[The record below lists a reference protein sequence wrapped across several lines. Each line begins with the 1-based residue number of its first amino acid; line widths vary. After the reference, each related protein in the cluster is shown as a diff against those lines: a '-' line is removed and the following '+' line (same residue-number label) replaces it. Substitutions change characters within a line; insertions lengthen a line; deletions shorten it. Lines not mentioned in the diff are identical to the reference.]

1 MVKVVLPDDSPPAF
15 TGSEALARLRNEK
28 GLDVHVYT
36 TPPADQQD
44 LLSRIEGAHTV
55 INVRAYCKFPRS
67 VLKAASS
74 YLKHVAIWGTGTDAV
89 DLEAARELGIV
100 VSNTPDTATDSV
112 AEHTLTLMLAVA
124 RQIPALDSGIR
135 NNRWVKGSLVQLEGK
150 TLGIIGTGVIGCR
163 TAQIARGIGMQV
175 IAWSFNP
182 DPAKAEKFGFEYTTL
197 DKVLRCSDV
206 ISLHIRS
213 TPETKHFIDAE
224 EFSRMKPTAILV
236 NTARGSVINEEVLV
250 DALRNNRLAGAGLDV
265 FEEEPLPNDHPLT
278 KLPNVVMTPH
288 TAGTTPEALAN
299 GLNRTVDNVL
309 TFIRE
314 GSVVYRVV

>member
-1 MVKVVLPDDSPPAF
+1 
-15 TGSEALARLRNEK
+15 
-28 GLDVHVYT
+28 
-36 TPPADQQD
+36 
-44 LLSRIEGAHTV
+44 
-55 INVRAYCKFPRS
+55 
-67 VLKAASS
+67 
-74 YLKHVAIWGTGTDAV
+74 
-89 DLEAARELGIV
+89 
-100 VSNTPDTATDSV
+100 
-112 AEHTLTLMLAVA
+112 
-124 RQIPALDSGIR
+124 
-135 NNRWVKGSLVQLEGK
+135 
-150 TLGIIGTGVIGCR
+150 
-163 TAQIARGIGMQV
+163 MQV